1 MRQLAEAERLNRR
14 ETDEQERQLVL
25 SAQAGDARALDALV
39 RRHAQLVQRLLTRIL
54 GPRQDLE
61 DLVQMTFLE
70 TLRALPGFR
79 GESALSTFIAGIAI
93 RVSRRAMRPTQL
105 QRHSQELDEQLR
117 APEGPLDERLAARE
131 ALGRVR
137 NALQRVAEPKR

>member
-25 SAQAGDARALDALV
+25 NAQAGDARALDALV
-39 RRHAQLVQRLLTRIL
+39 RGHVQLVQRLLTRIL
-54 GPRQDLE
+54 GPRQDLD

-79 GESALSTFIAGIAI
+79 GDSALSTFIAGIAVRI
-93 RVSRRAMRPTQL
+93 ARRAMRPTQL
-105 QRHSQELDEQLR
+105 QRYSQALDDDTR
-117 APEGPLDERLAARE
+117 ALDGP
-131 ALGRVR
+131 
-137 NALQRVAEPKR
+137 